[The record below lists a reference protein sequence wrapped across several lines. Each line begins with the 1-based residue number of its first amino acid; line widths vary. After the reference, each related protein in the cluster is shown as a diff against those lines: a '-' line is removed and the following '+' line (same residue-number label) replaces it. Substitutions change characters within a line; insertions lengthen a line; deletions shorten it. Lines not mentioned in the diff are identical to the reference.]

1 MGVPDPVQAN
11 DDSSRVVRFRPRM
24 HGPHANRR
32 GKALT
37 GNSEL
42 DFSPVPDLAKYHAPE
57 SDDAYRHRM
66 IVNLIAI
73 LFTSLL
79 ILAGVCLAMMVAHA

>member
-1 MGVPDPVQAN
+1 MGVSDPVQAN
-11 DDSSRVVRFRPRM
+11 DDSNRIVPFRPRM
-24 HGPHANRR
+24 HGSHASRR
-32 GKALT
+32 GTALT
-37 GNSEL
+37 GNSDP
-42 DFSPVPDLAKYHAPE
+42 DFSPVADLAKFHAPE

-66 IVNLIAI
+66 IVNLVAF